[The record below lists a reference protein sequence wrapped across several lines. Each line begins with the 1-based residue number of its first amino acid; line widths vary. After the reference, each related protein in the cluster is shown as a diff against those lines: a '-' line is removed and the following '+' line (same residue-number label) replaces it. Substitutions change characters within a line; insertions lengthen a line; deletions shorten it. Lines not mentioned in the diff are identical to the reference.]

1 MIFLRISIIPNFRS
15 LKKLSMNRSTVP
27 CMHSCASDSMRTRQ
41 TLNLQN
47 VRLPPLSDCCL
58 ANARMSL
65 KIELLFPPLTRRE
78 PESSATMKRRRDLW
92 PSGRCWAI
100 LNSSVNWAN
109 WKCCTTQFCTGNWSS
124 DRVLSVILP
133 KIFPDVVNSC
143 WWAGGS
149 SLSTTRPRI

>member
-1 MIFLRISIIPNFRS
+1 
-15 LKKLSMNRSTVP
+15 MNRSTVP
-27 CMHSCASDSMRTRQ
+27 CMHNCASDSMRTPP

-65 KIELLFPPLTRRE
+65 KIGLLFPQLTRRE
-78 PESSATMKRRRDLW
+78 PESSPTMKRRRDLW
-92 PSGRCWAI
+92 PSVKCLAI

-109 WKCCTTQFCTGNWSS
+109 WKCCTTQFCTGNAWSL
-124 DRVLSVILP
+124 RFFNIYNRILS
-133 KIFPDVVNSC
+133 DVVSSC

-149 SLSTTRPRI
+149 SLSSTRPRTLSVSLIL